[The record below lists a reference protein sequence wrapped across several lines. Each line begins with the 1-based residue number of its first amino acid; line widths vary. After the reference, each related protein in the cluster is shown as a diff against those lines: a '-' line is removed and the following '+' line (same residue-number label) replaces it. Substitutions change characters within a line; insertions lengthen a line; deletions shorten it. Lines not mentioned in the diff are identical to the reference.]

1 MLTLIEQILFQLA
14 NWLHLPVFVGLLAM
28 VCWIAWSCGAVVREA
43 LSRKGEGRVN
53 AFFEQNKEEI
63 INCLSDQEN
72 ADINLTELV
81 QRWEKKEN
89 EKLDRIRFLIK
100 VAPSL
105 GLVGTLIPMG
115 QALATL
121 STGDMSAMA
130 NHMVIAFTATIIGL
144 TSGIVAYMISLKK
157 EQWLAKDFL
166 TCEALL
172 ERQLRAAMQDHK
184 SDTIVQENNRSVLS

>member
-1 MLTLIEQILFQLA
+1 MLTFIEHILFQLA
-14 NWLHLPVFVGLLAM
+14 NWLHLPVFLGLLAM
-28 VCWIAWSCGAVVREA
+28 VCWVVWSCGAVLREA
-43 LSRKGEGRVN
+43 LNRKGDSRVN
-53 AFFEQNKEEI
+53 AFFEQNSEEI
-63 INCLSDQEN
+63 RICLADKDN
-72 ADINLTELV
+72 ADINVTELV
-81 QRWEKKEN
+81 QKWERKEN

-130 NHMVIAFTATIIGL
+130 NHMVVAFTATIVGL
-144 TSGIVAYMISLKK
+144 ACGIVAYMITLKK

-166 TCEALL
+166 ACEVLL
-172 ERQLRAAMQDHK
+172 ERQLRKETDDRQL
-184 SDTIVQENNRSVLS
+184 ENRIQAHI